1 MDIGKLSTED
11 LNKLINCNNVRRS
24 DVRIKSKIGE
34 DCSVV
39 NFGEYECV
47 LSTDPITASD
57 HNIGKLAVNVNV
69 NDIASC
75 GVEPVGILVT
85 ILAPQSASIDDLKCI
100 MNDISSETSKY
111 NMEILGGHTEVTDSV
126 NRIIVSCT
134 VIGKCV
140 KGKAVSTSCAKAG
153 DDIIVTG
160 HIGYEGTSILAHDYE
175 EKIKSILTEK
185 EIEEA
190 KKYSNDISVLN
201 AGLICGK
208 FGVSAMHDITE
219 GGLLGA
225 LYEMADASGVG
236 FKIYKNKIP
245 VSKVTRKLCK
255 GLGIDELRFISSGSM
270 LISTKRGDIL
280 KNILS
285 ENNIFSEIIGKI
297 TESGKI
303 LEDNGSKI
311 EVEPPHSDELYK
323 AKR

>member
-1 MDIGKLSTED
+1 M
-11 LNKLINCNNVRRS
+11 
-24 DVRIKSKIGE
+24 
-34 DCSVV
+34 
-39 NFGEYECV
+39 
-47 LSTDPITASD
+47 
-57 HNIGKLAVNVNV
+57 NV

-134 VIGKCV
+134 VIGKCA
-140 KGKAVSTSCAKAG
+140 KGKAISTSGAKKG

-175 EKIKSILTEK
+175 EKIKNILTEK

-190 KKYSNDISVLN
+190 KEYSNDISVLN
-201 AGLICGK
+201 TGLICGK
-208 FGVSAMHDITE
+208 FGVSSMHDITE

-245 VSKVTRKLCK
+245 VSKVTRKICA

-270 LISTKRGDIL
+270 LIATKRGDIL

-285 ENNIFSEIIGKI
+285 ENNISSEIIGKI

-303 LEDNGSKI
+303 LEDNGSEIK
-311 EVEPPHSDELYK
+311 VEPPHSDELYK
-323 AKR
+323 IKR